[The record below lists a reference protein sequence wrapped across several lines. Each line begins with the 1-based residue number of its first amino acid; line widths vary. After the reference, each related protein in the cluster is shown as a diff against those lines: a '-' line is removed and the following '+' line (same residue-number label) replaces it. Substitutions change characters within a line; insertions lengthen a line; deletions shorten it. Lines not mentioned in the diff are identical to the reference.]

1 MWPDYELWKGA
12 LSDVFLFFLILHN
25 EISMSHVIDSS
36 ENLLMTGMS
45 YFCTVSPWVFP
56 VGRIQGFQSFFQVL
70 VLPGFMPCSLCPSGD
85 HSQSSQWAVG
95 AAGQA
100 GTLLSCSRDQLSLSL
115 LNFVLFCPM

>member
-45 YFCTVSPWVFP
+45 YFCTVSPWDSCWPYTGISVIFP
-56 VGRIQGFQSFFQVL
+56 SAGTAWLHALFPL
-70 VLPGFMPCSLCPSGD
+70 
-85 HSQSSQWAVG
+85 SQW
-95 AAGQA
+95 
-100 GTLLSCSRDQLSLSL
+100 
-115 LNFVLFCPM
+115 